1 MDNLVEMKE
10 LGLLNEEQY
19 QEIAAWFN
27 SPLTNAEVLAMPH
40 PLWVALNQSTVLLS
54 FDPEKLGLLPN

>member
-40 PLWVALNQSTVLLS
+40 PLWVALNQATVLLS
-54 FDPEKLGLLPN
+54 R